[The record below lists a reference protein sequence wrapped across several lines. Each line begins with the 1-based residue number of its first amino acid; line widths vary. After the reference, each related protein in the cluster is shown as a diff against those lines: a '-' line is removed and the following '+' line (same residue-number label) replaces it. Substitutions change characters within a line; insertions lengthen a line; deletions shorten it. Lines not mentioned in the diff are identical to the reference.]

1 MFRFIRR
8 IIWLL
13 IILNALA
20 VVLGRYFNPPITI
33 TQISAFAEYGR
44 LQREYIPLSEM
55 GTNVQ
60 KAVLASEDQSFF
72 QHNGFDRREI
82 QAAIEHNRKGGS
94 LRGGSTISQQ
104 TAKNVFLWQKRSWI
118 RKGLETFYTFIIEKF
133 WGKEVILERY
143 LNCIEMGRGVF
154 GVEAAAKYYFGK
166 NSKDL
171 DRSEAAWIAAVLP
184 NPRNYDPKNPDGKLA
199 WKHRWIL
206 RQMQTVSLK

>member
-1 MFRFIRR
+1 MCIRD
-8 IIWLL
+8 
-13 IILNALA
+13 
-20 VVLGRYFNPPITI
+20 
-33 TQISAFAEYGR
+33 S
-44 LQREYIPLSEM
+44 
-55 GTNVQ
+55 
-60 KAVLASEDQSFF
+60 
-72 QHNGFDRREI
+72 
-82 QAAIEHNRKGGS
+82 
-94 LRGGSTISQQ
+94 
-104 TAKNVFLWQKRSWI
+104 
-118 RKGLETFYTFIIEKF
+118 
-133 WGKEVILERY
+133 Y